1 MDYNG
6 LIYEIYLFLFS
17 LYQYL
22 EKKINIMENKNINP
36 VSGVNQIIAIA
47 SGKGG
52 VGKSTT
58 SVNIAFALNNLG
70 KKVGLLDADVYGPS
84 IPKMVGLSG
93 KPDTSKDGKKIIPK
107 EKFGIQTMSIGFL
120 IDEDTPMIW
129 RGPMV
134 MSAVKQLLYEVEWK
148 EIDILVLDLP
158 PGTGDTQ
165 LTLAQQVPISGS
177 VIVSTPQDIALLDV
191 KKGIN
196 MFHKVDIPVYGIIEN
211 MSYFIC
217 PNCSEKSEIFANGGA
232 KATAEEYNIDFLG
245 EIPINSTIREYA
257 DKGEILVNKN
267 EKNEFKNLYTDIA
280 RKLILKLEENISIK
294 SPEIKF
300 VD

>member
-1 MDYNG
+1 
-6 LIYEIYLFLFS
+6 
-17 LYQYL
+17 
-22 EKKINIMENKNINP
+22 
-36 VSGVNQIIAIA
+36 
-47 SGKGG
+47 
-52 VGKSTT
+52 
-58 SVNIAFALNNLG
+58 
-70 KKVGLLDADVYGPS
+70 
-84 IPKMVGLSG
+84 MVGLSG

-191 KKGIN
+191 KK
-196 MFHKVDIPVYGIIEN
+196 E
-211 MSYFIC
+211 
-217 PNCSEKSEIFANGGA
+217 
-232 KATAEEYNIDFLG
+232 
-245 EIPINSTIREYA
+245 
-257 DKGEILVNKN
+257 
-267 EKNEFKNLYTDIA
+267 
-280 RKLILKLEENISIK
+280 
-294 SPEIKF
+294 
-300 VD
+300 